1 MSTGRWNTTLRG
13 LLAAAAI
20 VAVTGLAANGCATL
34 QKFAALRSVAFSF
47 DRVGE
52 VRVAG
57 VSLGPATRFSSLG
70 VADMARLGA
79 AIASS
84 NVPLEFVVHVRAE
97 NPAENPVAARM
108 VTVDWRLFIEDHE
121 TVAGTLANAITLP
134 PGQGADVPVAVRFNL
149 YSLANGG
156 AQDIFETA
164 TAIAGYGTVVKTLRL
179 ELVPTI
185 ESSLGPIR
193 YPAPVV
199 LRRTVGQ

>member
-1 MSTGRWNTTLRG
+1 ML
-13 LLAAAAI
+13 
-20 VAVTGLAANGCATL
+20 
-34 QKFAALRSVAFSF
+34 FRS
-47 DRVGE
+47 
-52 VRVAG
+52 
-57 VSLGPATRFSSLG
+57 
-70 VADMARLGA
+70 
-79 AIASS
+79 
-84 NVPLEFVVHVRAE
+84 
-97 NPAENPVAARM
+97 
-108 VTVDWRLFIEDHE
+108 
-121 TVAGTLANAITLP
+121 LANAITLP